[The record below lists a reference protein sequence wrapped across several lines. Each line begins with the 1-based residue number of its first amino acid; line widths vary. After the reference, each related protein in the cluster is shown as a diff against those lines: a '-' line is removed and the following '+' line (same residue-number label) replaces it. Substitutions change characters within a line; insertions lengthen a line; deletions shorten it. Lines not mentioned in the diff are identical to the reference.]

1 MRSSRWPPDWS
12 SFASCEHAF
21 YDGRVSLEVAFE
33 IVFAAGVVVAAGALA
48 GAAFEQVGRRAL
60 IGAATAIGIG
70 AVAAWIAFAFEPST
84 GLAIVGTGLVACELA
99 AVGAL
104 GLRRG
109 MARSRALDREFERAR
124 AKLTAAVETETRD
137 RTSEIERTLARARA
151 DSLSAYAEEE
161 RRLAETRRTALEESE
176 ERLRHG
182 LAQAFTKVQGQV
194 EQRLASWHQD
204 LDRAQRDLGERLEQV
219 AQRER
224 TLIEALEARL
234 VDDADRLQGVD
245 EEQRAIVVRL
255 REDLARAVSEAA
267 ATADAELEA
276 HATERRRALHQVS
289 DRMTARERDLVRRI
303 EREETEASRRIQSS
317 FTDVER
323 RQVEQLER
331 VLDRAAGNFVDAA
344 THEFDGTIRAA
355 REEAARRLQREL
367 ERAVQRYVREGQSL
381 IAEQMTR
388 LGESGGQRLEKR
400 FGQVSAGLERER
412 DEFVETLSRRLGE
425 VEADFRGRLTAL
437 AEEERALAERLA
449 ELTRR
454 IDQSVSRAEQR
465 LDELQGLPR

>member
-1 MRSSRWPPDWS
+1 M
-12 SFASCEHAF
+12 
-21 YDGRVSLEVAFE
+21 SLEAAFE
-33 IVFAAGVVVAAGALA
+33 IVFAIGVVVAAAALA

-60 IGAATAIGIG
+60 IGAAAAVGVG
-70 AVAAWIAFAFEPST
+70 AVAAWVAFAFEPST
-84 GLAIVGTGLVACELA
+84 GLAVVATGLVACELA
-99 AVGAL
+99 VIGAL

-109 MARSRALDREFERAR
+109 MARSRALDREFERAK
-124 AKLTAAVETETRD
+124 AELGAAVESETRT
-137 RTSEIERTLARARA
+137 RTGDLERTLARARA

-204 LDRAQRDLGERLEQV
+204 LDRAQRDLGDRLEQV

-224 TLIEALEARL
+224 SLIEALEARL
-234 VDDADRLQGVD
+234 VDDADRLQAAD
-245 EEQRAIVVRL
+245 DEQRAGVLRL
-255 REDLARAVSEAA
+255 REDIGRAVAEAA
-267 ATADAELEA
+267 ATAEAELEA

-289 DRMTARERDLVRRI
+289 DRMTARERDLIRRI
-303 EREETEASRRIQSS
+303 EREETDASRRIQSS
-317 FTDVER
+317 FSEVER

-344 THEFDGTIRAA
+344 THQFDSTIRAA

-367 ERAVQRYVREGQSL
+367 ERAVQRFAREGQSM
-381 IAEQMTR
+381 IAQQMTQ
-388 LGESGGQRLEKR
+388 LGESGGLRLEKK

-412 DEFVETLSRRLGE
+412 DEFVASLSHRLGE
-425 VEADFRGRLTAL
+425 VEADFRERLGAL
-437 AEEERALAERLA
+437 ADEERALEERLA

-454 IDQSVSRAEQR
+454 IDQAVSRAEER
-465 LDELQGLPR
+465 LDALQGLPR

>member
-1 MRSSRWPPDWS
+1 M
-12 SFASCEHAF
+12 
-21 YDGRVSLEVAFE
+21 SLEAAFE
-33 IVFAAGVVVAAGALA
+33 IVFAIGVVVAAAALP

-60 IGAATAIGIG
+60 IGAAAAVGVG
-70 AVAAWIAFAFEPST
+70 AVAAWVAFAFEPST
-84 GLAIVGTGLVACELA
+84 GLAVVATGLVACELA
-99 AVGAL
+99 VIGAL

-109 MARSRALDREFERAR
+109 MARSRALDREFERAK
-124 AKLTAAVETETRD
+124 AELAAAVESETRT
-137 RTSEIERTLARARA
+137 RTGDLERTLARARA

-204 LDRAQRDLGERLEQV
+204 LDRAQRDLGDRLEQV

-224 TLIEALEARL
+224 SLIEALEARL
-234 VDDADRLQGVD
+234 VDDADRLQAAD
-245 EEQRAIVVRL
+245 DEQRAGVLRL
-255 REDLARAVSEAA
+255 REDIGRAVAEAA
-267 ATADAELEA
+267 ATAEAELEA

-289 DRMTARERDLVRRI
+289 DRMTARERDLIRRI
-303 EREETEASRRIQSS
+303 EREETDASRRIQSS
-317 FTDVER
+317 FSEVER

-344 THEFDGTIRAA
+344 THQFDSTIRAA

-367 ERAVQRYVREGQSL
+367 ERAVQRFAREGQSM
-381 IAEQMTR
+381 IAQQMTQ
-388 LGESGGQRLEKR
+388 LGESGGLRLEKK

-412 DEFVETLSRRLGE
+412 DEFVASLSHRLGE
-425 VEADFRGRLTAL
+425 VEADFRERLGAL
-437 AEEERALAERLA
+437 ADEERALEERLA

-454 IDQSVSRAEQR
+454 IDQAVSRAEER
-465 LDELQGLPR
+465 LDALQGLPR